1 MFVLGG
7 MGCERYAVAL
17 VSRKVAAV
25 DVDSSYLILLA
36 SIRCGHVVTRRKGLV
51 IWILQKKLI
60 FLRR

>member
-36 SIRCGHVVTRRKGLV
+36 SIRCGDVVTRR
-51 IWILQKKLI
+51 
-60 FLRR
+60 